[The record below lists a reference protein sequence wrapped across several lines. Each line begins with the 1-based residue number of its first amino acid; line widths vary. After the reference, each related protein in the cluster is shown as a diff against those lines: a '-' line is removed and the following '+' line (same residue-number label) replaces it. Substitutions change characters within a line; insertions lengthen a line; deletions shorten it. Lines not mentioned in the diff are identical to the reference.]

1 MLPKAQIDAIQWR
14 NDVLHD
20 LSLWTDRDQAY
31 RILTNLTKNAV
42 EAVSAQGRAALSG

>member
-1 MLPKAQIDAIQWR
+1 VLPKAQIDAIQWR

-20 LSLWTDRDQAY
+20 LSLWTDRDQTY